1 MLRVRFLLFGI
12 LALARVVAAQTPT
25 GSIDGV
31 IVDTSGAVIPG
42 VTVVVT
48 HEPTGVTRDVVS
60 DAQGLFRAPLLPVGP
75 YTVKAALP
83 GFQPFETRGVPLT
96 IGQALSVRIELKP
109 GAVTESVTVRGPIS
123 ASTPAVE

>member
-1 MLRVRFLLFGI
+1 MLRIPVFVFCFCA
-12 LALARVVAAQTPT
+12 LALVRAAAAQTPT

-31 IVDTSGAVIPG
+31 IVDASGAVVPG

-48 HEPTGVTRDVVS
+48 HAPTGVAREVIS

-83 GFQPFETRGVPLT
+83 GFQPFEARGVALT
-96 IGQALSVRIELKP
+96 IGQAVSVRIEL
-109 GAVTESVTVRGPIS
+109 R
-123 ASTPAVE
+123 